1 MPNPKSSSG
10 FVSNDFAA
18 MRGLGVRTADIRLP
32 KEIVLPAE
40 PNQKPLP
47 KTILAKHPENVRLRK
62 MRFRPETTEC
72 GPSPARPGKDIDKTR
87 LRVLVS

>member
-18 MRGLGVRTADIRLP
+18 MRGLGVRTADILLP

-47 KTILAKHPENVRLRK
+47 KTILAKHPENIRLRK
-62 MRFRPETTEC
+62 MNIALKP
-72 GPSPARPGKDIDKTR
+72 PSAAPSRRARGKTSIKR
-87 LRVLVS
+87 GSEF